1 MKQVWIFLKKA
12 LYPPKGIRYGVPPA
26 AFTVVIVIFTLK
38 QQDCVWAYPV
48 YVTAAYGMAVVVM
61 TVVKDVPKLKKKAK
75 TGALMQKSKFH
86 HHRSTILLRFGI
98 SRNPQHL

>member
-1 MKQVWIFLKKA
+1 MKQIWLFLKKA

-75 TGALMQKSKFH
+75 TGALMQKVN
-86 HHRSTILLRFGI
+86 STTIGARYCSDLAF
-98 SRNPQHL
+98 